1 MSNNTRPADEV
12 THKFKNKFV
21 DAFLPPAAVKELFS
35 EHNCKIIPY
44 KNIPTTT
51 SIVTSED
58 VFNSM
63 MKRSEK
69 VEYEGLLVNRLM
81 IDIAFHA
88 AMHGSLEKAAEEID
102 IPINVVRKAFT
113 QNPSFISLL
122 QRFTGVVLA
131 ELGNN
136 LVDVAR
142 DSIGAIKEIINDR
155 CVDPAVRLKAAQ
167 DVLDRVGLKQDTK
180 AVIDVNNNINFL
192 SNMTPQEIKEFAD
205 IDLREVIDVSATDI
219 TEQSS
224 TENENTQTESL

>member
-1 MSNNTRPADEV
+1 M
-12 THKFKNKFV
+12 
-21 DAFLPPAAVKELFS
+21 
-35 EHNCKIIPY
+35 
-44 KNIPTTT
+44 
-51 SIVTSED
+51 
-58 VFNSM
+58 
-63 MKRSEK
+63 
-69 VEYEGLLVNRLM
+69 
-81 IDIAFHA
+81 
-88 AMHGSLEKAAEEID
+88 
-102 IPINVVRKAFT
+102 
-113 QNPSFISLL
+113 

-155 CVDPAVRLKAAQ
+155 CVDPAVRIKAAQ

-224 TENENTQTESL
+224 SENEDTQAESL